1 MMKEYKKPSI
11 KVNKITD
18 EGSMLMSSLDP
29 SKPTSGLDNAP
40 TNGGVND
47 GTHIVNAKHFEVW
60 NVSDLDDDQE

>member
-18 EGSMLMSSLDP
+18 EGSMLMSSVR
-29 SKPTSGLDNAP
+29 TSGLDNAP
-40 TNGGVND
+40 TYGGVND
-47 GTHIVNAKHFEVW
+47 EKHSVGAKHFEVW

>member
-18 EGSMLMSSLDP
+18 EGSMLMASMNGTN
-29 SKPTSGLDNAP
+29 PTSGLDNAP

-47 GTHIVNAKHFEVW
+47 GSHVPGAKRYDVW
-60 NVSDLDDDQE
+60 NYLEDDNEE